1 LCFGVFVA
9 KEIFSGLKFSMK
21 IRVVKTSEPA
31 FRSFIKRIVQ
41 RRGNRQGE
49 IERRVDEIVSS
60 VRRDGDRALLRY
72 ARLFDGVR
80 LTRATIE
87 VKAREIERATA
98 IVPKKDLETLRLA
111 AKRIAAFHRR
121 QLQKSWQYRD
131 PLGLLLGQRISP
143 LERVGVY
150 VPGGKA
156 SYPSTVLMNT
166 VPAKVAGVKEIV
178 MTSPI
183 ADNASIILAAAKI
196 AGVDRI
202 FRVGGAH
209 AIAALAFG
217 TESIPKVDKIVG
229 PGNIFVATAKRMV
242 FGEVNIDSIAGP
254 SEILLLADDSAD
266 PAHVAADML
275 SQAEH
280 DELAAALC
288 VTSSMATGLKIQK
301 ALEARLRETK
311 RQAITLKSLER
322 YGAIIVARGLK
333 EAVEIANAIAPEH
346 IEIMVRQP
354 QKLTSS
360 IRHAGAIFVGP
371 YSTPPLGDYFAG
383 PNHVLPTGGSA
394 RFFSPL
400 GTYDFLKRTTIIQ
413 AERRALRALAPKI
426 THLARLEGLD
436 DHARAVE
443 ARFSPKSI
451 EHGAGSRKPRRDG
464 QL

>member
-1 LCFGVFVA
+1 
-9 KEIFSGLKFSMK
+9 MK
-21 IRVVKTSEPA
+21 IRLVKTSDAGFKPLLAKILGRRGTRAGDVE
-31 FRSFIKRIVQ
+31 KRVEEIVTAVQ
-41 RRGNRQGE
+41 RQ
-49 IERRVDEIVSS
+49 
-60 VRRDGDRALLRY
+60 GDRAVLRY
-72 ARLFDGVR
+72 TAQFDHVR
-80 LTRATIE
+80 LRAATLE
-87 VKAREIERATA
+87 VTAAEITA
-98 IVPKKDLETLRLA
+98 AVAQVSRKDLSILRLA

-121 QLQKSWQYRD
+121 QMVKSWQYRD
-131 PLGLLLGQRISP
+131 PLGMVLGQRITP

-156 SYPSTVLMNT
+156 SYPSTVLMNAI
-166 VPAKVAGVKEIV
+166 PAKVAGVKEIV

-183 ADNASIILAAAKI
+183 GVDGAIILAAAHV

-202 FRVGGAH
+202 FRIGGAQ

-217 TESIPKVDKIVG
+217 TRTIPKVDKIVG

-288 VTSSMATGLKIQK
+288 VTTSMAVARKIQK
-301 ALEARLRETK
+301 AVEQQLLSTK
-311 RQAITLKSLER
+311 RQAISLR
-322 YGAIIVARGLK
+322 SLQKYGAIIVARGQKDMIEL
-333 EAVEIANAIAPEH
+333 ANTIAPEH
-346 IEIMVRQP
+346 IELLVRQP
-354 QKLTSS
+354 EKVARQ
-360 IRHAGAIFVGP
+360 IRNAGAMFLGP
-371 YSTPPLGDYFAG
+371 YSAPPLGDYLAG

-400 GTYDFLKRTTIIQ
+400 GTYDFLKRTTIIH
-413 AERRALRALAPKI
+413 AERRGLKALASKI

-436 DHARAVE
+436 DHARSVE
-443 ARFSPKSI
+443 VRFK
-451 EHGAGSRKPRRDG
+451 K
-464 QL
+464 